1 MLRATLALVIVLLVA
16 ACSGGGGSATTTTG
30 AAASTGATSE
40 AAGDAGGTA
49 TSGAVTDPAACEELA
64 DEELE
69 VTRELLALLAS
80 DDGTIEPDAL
90 DGLDPDDRAR
100 IEELEARS
108 DEVSARAGEVGCLD
122 QLDALICERVAGL
135 PVDEVIVE
143 QMSSACTVLDDQQ
156 VVEDRMAVIDT
167 CDGLADEGAA
177 ALEELLVGVAELPDA
192 ERPDSIEGEVPATI
206 TDAYVLVYSAIDER
220 AAELGC
226 TNDVLQPL
234 LCERIDAVEPE
245 GPFAEELLAEIMGAC

>member
-1 MLRATLALVIVLLVA
+1 MARATLALVIVLLVA
-16 ACSGGGGSATTTTG
+16 ACSGDSESPTTAEG
-30 AAASTGATSE
+30 A
-40 AAGDAGGTA
+40 AGGTDEA
-49 TSGAVTDPAACEELA
+49 PEEVDGTSTTAVTTDPAACEELA

-69 VTRELLALLAS
+69 LTRELLALLAS
-80 DDGTIEPDAL
+80 EDGTIEPDAL
-90 DGLDPDDRAR
+90 DGLADDDRAR

-122 QLDALICERVAGL
+122 QLDALICERVADL

-143 QMSSACTVLDDQQ
+143 QKSSACTVLDDQLA
-156 VVEDRMAVIDT
+156 VEDRMAAIDT
-167 CDGLADEGAA
+167 CVGLADEGGA
-177 ALEELLVGVAELPDA
+177 ALEELLAGVAGLPVA
-192 ERPDSIEGEVPATI
+192 ERPESIEGEVPSAI
-206 TDAYVLVYSAIDER
+206 TDAYVLVYSAIDVR

-234 LCERIDAVEPE
+234 LCERIDTVEAE